1 LKEAFATPGSKSWK
15 PNPANVSS
23 FFKLCEE
30 EVDMASKE
38 ALASFLRQSGHLKD
52 KAYALLLGMPV
63 TGDELSTKEERTED
77 QIDNEENDGD
87 NGSEMLVSQL
97 QGSL

>member
-1 LKEAFATPGSKSWK
+1 
-15 PNPANVSS
+15 
-23 FFKLCEE
+23 
-30 EVDMASKE
+30 
-38 ALASFLRQSGHLKD
+38 LRQSGHLKD